1 VNGWLVC
8 WDFLTI
14 VSRSNMASVLLTVK
28 TCDGKLRKSNS
39 KMGLNLNGLEVLVE
53 ILGRL
58 KYR

>member
-1 VNGWLVC
+1 MGGWSC

-14 VSRSNMASVLLTVK
+14 VSRSSMASVPLTVK

-53 ILGRL
+53 TLG
-58 KYR
+58 KT